1 VSWELLLFPAP
12 QRVSASVPVRPQAR
26 AGWRFSFLNEAS
38 RDFRQLVR
46 DSQFEK
52 KCWIWIH
59 LDPFGFHLSMNFT
72 SAYRNRPLAR
82 KPKRCA
88 ACHSVRS
95 PPAITAAD
103 WSSESGPALVLCR
116 DDSQPHGCN
125 LLHEVSLKGITTNPS
140 ISIISWILVGIGW
153 RHDQGRSDGGASSQ
167 TCSDIGSIML
177 YRSLFCQLDQ
187 WDMKYPHVS
196 TSVRTEAIR
205 FFPIRKEVR
214 QSGHSWA
221 LAELICQLFFH
232 ILCMFVLSFLPLC
245 PPFRYFC
252 FAYAMFTDQ
261 SGLSRLRRRQGSQ
274 GNPNLVPVSL
284 KKCCY

>member
-1 VSWELLLFPAP
+1 MGVAAVPSSPTRLGVSSRTATSSRGVALQLP
-12 QRVSASVPVRPQAR
+12 QRGEQRLSTTCTWLSI
-26 AGWRFSFLNEAS
+26 WKKMLNLDSFGS
-38 RDFRQLVR
+38 
-46 DSQFEK
+46 
-52 KCWIWIH
+52 IWI
-59 LDPFGFHLSMNFT
+59 HLSMNFT

-88 ACHSVRS
+88 ACYRVRS

-125 LLHEVSLKGITTNPS
+125 LLHEVRRNHHKPVNIHHFMKFRWHWMAAWPRSL
-140 ISIISWILVGIGW
+140 WWWCEL
-153 RHDQGRSDGGASSQ
+153 
-167 TCSDIGSIML
+167 SDIGSIML

-187 WDMKYPHVS
+187 RDMKYPHVS
-196 TSVRTEAIR
+196 TSVRTGAIR

-214 QSGHSWA
+214 QSCRSWA

-232 ILCMFVLSFLPLC
+232 ILCIFVLSFLPLC

-261 SGLSRLRRRQGSQ
+261 SSLSRLRRRQGSQ
-274 GNPNLVPVSL
+274 GESMSSMSKLLCSELYRVPL
-284 KKCCY
+284 